1 MNATEDNTQPDFEI
15 LFHCD
20 CCGRELSPNKDVEEF
35 QESLHVRYHARQ
47 GSKYIE
53 PGSLVE
59 MDNVRRGS
67 K

>member
-1 MNATEDNTQPDFEI
+1 
-15 LFHCD
+15 
-20 CCGRELSPNKDVEEF
+20 LSPNKDVEEF
-35 QESLHVRYHARQ
+35 QESLHVHYHARH
-47 GSKYIE
+47 GPKYIE